1 MREGNVVKQRRA
13 FTLFELILVCA
24 VLALLAA
31 IVVPSLEVQS
41 ADSRVIAGADMVKG
55 RLAEAQSRAV
65 EEGRAYRFE
74 IVDSTKCRVVPDGG
88 GPVQGATGVPPDP
101 EAVDT
106 LPQKVFF
113 GTKGSEGGPGNVG
126 DPGAAGALKIIF
138 LPDGSASDDA
148 EISLSSPGARP
159 VTLKLRALT
168 ATITAV
174 RQAEDHRP

>member
-1 MREGNVVKQRRA
+1 VGKPRHA
-13 FTLFELILVCA
+13 YTLFELTLVCA
-24 VLALLAA
+24 LIVLMAG
-31 IVVPSLEVQS
+31 IVVPLLDVQN
-41 ADSRVIAGADMVKG
+41 ADSRVTAGADMVKG

-74 IVDSTKCRVVPDGG
+74 IVDSTKCRVLPDGG
-88 GPVQGATGVPPDP
+88 APVQGGAGGAPDP

-113 GTKGSEGGPGNVG
+113 GTKGPEGGGVNAS
-126 DPGAAGALKIIF
+126 DPGANGGLKIIF

-148 EISLSSPGARP
+148 EISLNSPGARP

-168 ATITAV
+168 ATITTV